1 MSQSMTTTNHPVRFG
16 LRASQH
22 HRSWAQ
28 IREAFVAADEWG
40 LESAWVFDHMIPL
53 SDPRTG
59 PNLEG
64 WTLLAGLAEA
74 TKKVMLGTMVT
85 GITYRNPALLLKEA
99 TTVDHISNGRALLG
113 VGAAWF
119 EGEHEMFGFEYPGN
133 GERVSRFREALEMFE
148 LLLTQDTSTYDGRYY
163 RLKEAIFEPKPIQ
176 TKDGKP
182 HLPVVIGGSGD
193 RMLRII
199 AKHADWWD
207 NNFRDDNEYRERLG
221 KIEAACAKNGR
232 DPKEIRRSTTLG
244 VDFTKGSE
252 TAQRE
257 RLDQLRALGITDF
270 LFAVPAD
277 VTEMRGFVE
286 KVVPELRQ
294 AWG

>member
-1 MSQSMTTTNHPVRFG
+1 MSQTTNHPVRFG
-16 LRASQH
+16 LRSSQN

-53 SDPRTG
+53 SDPRSG

-85 GITYRNPALLLKEA
+85 GITYRNPSLLLKEA

-119 EGEHEMFGFEYPGN
+119 QGEHEMFGFEYPGN
-133 GERVSRFREALEMFE
+133 GERVSRFREALEMFD
-148 LLLTQDTSTYDGRYY
+148 LLLAQPTTTYDGTFYQ
-163 RLKEAIFEPKPIQ
+163 LKEAIFEPKPIQ
-176 TKDGKP
+176 TKGGKP

-207 NNFRDDNEYRERLG
+207 NNFRDDNEYRERLA
-221 KIEAACAKNGR
+221 KIEAACAKIGR
-232 DPKEIRRSTTLG
+232 DPKEMRRSTTLG
-244 VDFTKGSE
+244 ADFTKGSE
-252 TAQRE
+252 KEQRT

-270 LFAVPAD
+270 LFHAPPD
-277 VTEMRGFVE
+277 VSEMRPFVE
-286 KVVPELRQ
+286 KVIPELRQ
-294 AWG
+294 AWA

>member
-1 MSQSMTTTNHPVRFG
+1 MSATANGTPAVRFG
-16 LRASQH
+16 LRCSQN
-22 HRSWAQ
+22 HRTWSQ

-59 PNLEG
+59 PEMEG

-74 TKKVMLGTMVT
+74 TKRVLLGTMVT

-99 TTVDHISNGRALLG
+99 VTVDHISNGRCLLG

-119 EGEHEMFGFEYPGN
+119 EGEHHMYGFEFPPN
-133 GERVSRFREALEMFE
+133 GQRVSMFREALELFE
-148 LLLTQDTSTYDGRYY
+148 LLLTQERSSYEGRYY
-163 RLKEAIFEPKPIQ
+163 TLRDAPFEPKPIQ

-199 AKHADWWD
+199 ARHADQWD
-207 NNFRDDNEYRERLG
+207 NNFRDDAEYRQRVA
-221 KIEAACAKNGR
+221 KVEAACRRIGR
-232 DPKEIRRSTTLG
+232 DPREIRRSTTLSA
-244 VDFTKGSE
+244 DFVTKSSE
-252 TAQRE
+252 QELRA
-257 RLDQLRALGITDF
+257 RLEALRALGITDF
-270 LFAVPAD
+270 LFHVGDDIDAVRP
-277 VTEMRGFVE
+277 FVE
-286 KVVPELRQ
+286 QVIPELREM
-294 AWG
+294 WR

>member
-1 MSQSMTTTNHPVRFG
+1 MAHAVRFG

-22 HRSWAQ
+22 HRTWAQ

-74 TKKVMLGTMVT
+74 TKNVKLGTMVT
-85 GITYRNPALLLKEA
+85 GITYRNPSLLLKEA
-99 TTVDHISNGRALLG
+99 VTVDHISNGRALLG

-119 EGEHEMFGFEYPGN
+119 EGEHHMFGFDYPPN
-133 GERVSRFREALEMFE
+133 GVRVTMFREALEIFE
-148 LLLTQDTSTYDGRYY
+148 MLLTQDVSTYEGKYY
-163 RLKEAIFEPKPIQ
+163 QLREALFEPKSIQ

-182 HLPVVIGGSGD
+182 HIPVVIGGSKD

-199 AKHADWWD
+199 ARHADQWD
-207 NNFRDDNEYRERLG
+207 NNFSNEDEYRERVQ
-221 KIEAACAKNGR
+221 KIEAECARIGR
-232 DPKEIRRSTTLG
+232 DPQEIRRSTTLPA
-244 VDFTKGSE
+244 DFATKSSE
-252 TAQRE
+252 QEQRD
-257 RLDQLRALGITDF
+257 RLESLRALGITDF
-270 LFAVPAD
+270 LFHSPQNVEEIRP
-277 VTEMRGFVE
+277 FVE
-286 KVVPELRQ
+286 TVIPQLRKE
-294 AWG
+294 WG

>member
-1 MSQSMTTTNHPVRFG
+1 MSESVTTTSHPVRFG

-74 TKKVMLGTMVT
+74 TKQVMLGTMVT
-85 GITYRNPALLLKEA
+85 GITYRNPSLLLKEA

-119 EGEHEMFGFEYPGN
+119 QGEHEMFGFEYPGN
-133 GERVSRFREALEMFE
+133 GERVSRFREALEMFD
-148 LLLTQDTSTYDGRYY
+148 LLLTQDTTTYDGTYY
-163 RLKEAIFEPKPIQ
+163 QLKEAIFEPKPIQ

-207 NNFRDDNEYRERLG
+207 NNFPDDDEYRQRLA
-221 KIEAACAKNGR
+221 KIEAACAKIGR

-244 VDFTKGSE
+244 VDFIKQDEKS
-252 TAQRE
+252 QRE
-257 RLDQLRALGITDF
+257 RLDQLRALGMTDF
-270 LFAVPAD
+270 LFHAPPD
-277 VTEMRGFVE
+277 VSEMRDFVE
-286 KVVPELRQ
+286 KVIPELRQ
-294 AWG
+294 AWA

>member
-1 MSQSMTTTNHPVRFG
+1 MTQSVRFG
-16 LRASQH
+16 LRCSQH

-28 IREAFVAADEWG
+28 IREGFQAADEWG

-64 WTLLAGLAEA
+64 WALLAGLAEA
-74 TKKVMLGTMVT
+74 TRNVMLGTMVT

-99 TTVDHISNGRALLG
+99 VTVDHISNGRALLG

-119 EGEHEMFGFEYPGN
+119 EGEHHMFGFDYPSD
-133 GERVSRFREALEMFE
+133 GERVTAFKEALEIFD
-148 LLLTQDTSTYDGRYY
+148 LLLTQDVSNYDGKHYQ
-163 RLKEAIFEPKPIQ
+163 LKEAIFEPKSVQ
-176 TKDGKP
+176 QKDGKP
-182 HLPVVIGGSGD
+182 HLPVVIGGSKP

-199 AKHADWWD
+199 AKHADQWD
-207 NNFRDDNEYRERLG
+207 NNFQSDDEYKERLAQ
-221 KIEAACAKNGR
+221 IEAECARIGR
-232 DPKEIRRSTTLG
+232 DPQEIRRSTTLSA
-244 VDFTKGSE
+244 DFATGKSE
-252 TAQRE
+252 KEQRE
-257 RLDQLRALGITDF
+257 RLDALRALGITDF
-270 LFAVPAD
+270 LFHSPLNVEEIRP
-277 VTEMRGFVE
+277 FIE

>member
-1 MSQSMTTTNHPVRFG
+1 MSQSVTTTNHPVRFG
-16 LRASQH
+16 LRASQN

-28 IREAFVAADEWG
+28 IRETFVAADEWG

-53 SDPRTG
+53 SDPRSG

-74 TKKVMLGTMVT
+74 TQNVMLGTMVT
-85 GITYRNPALLLKEA
+85 GITYRNPSLLLKEA

-119 EGEHEMFGFEYPGN
+119 EGEHEMFGFDYPSN

-148 LLLTQDTSTYDGRYY
+148 LLLAQDTTSYDGTYY
-163 RLKEAIFEPKPIQ
+163 QLKQAIFEPKPVQ
-176 TKDGKP
+176 TKDGTP

-199 AKHADWWD
+199 ARHADWWD
-207 NNFRDDNEYRERLG
+207 NNFRDDNEYRERLA

-232 DPKEIRRSTTLG
+232 DPKEIRRSTTLSA
-244 VDFTKGSE
+244 DALRGSE
-252 TAQRE
+252 TALRE

-270 LFAVPAD
+270 LFHAPPD
-277 VTEMRGFVE
+277 VSEVRGVIE
-286 KVVPELRQ
+286 KLVPELRQ

>member
-1 MSQSMTTTNHPVRFG
+1 MSQSMTTTSHPVRFG
-16 LRASQH
+16 LRASQN

-53 SDPRTG
+53 SDPRSG

-85 GITYRNPALLLKEA
+85 GITYRNPSLLLKEA
-99 TTVDHISNGRALLG
+99 VTVDHISNGRCLLG

-119 EGEHEMFGFEYPGN
+119 EGEHHMFGFEYPGN
-133 GERVSRFREALEMFE
+133 GERVSRFREALELFE
-148 LLLTQDTSTYDGRYY
+148 LLLAQDTSSYDGTHYQ
-163 RLKEAIFEPKPIQ
+163 LKEAIFEPKPIQ
-176 TKDGKP
+176 TKDGTP

-199 AKHADWWD
+199 ARHADWWD
-207 NNFRDDNEYRERLG
+207 NNFRDDNEYRERLA
-221 KIEAACAKNGR
+221 KIEADCAKNGR
-232 DPKEIRRSTTLG
+232 DPKEIRRSTTLPA
-244 VDFTKGSE
+244 DFVKKGE
-252 TAQRE
+252 QEQHE

-270 LFAVPAD
+270 LFHTPAD
-277 VTEMRGFVE
+277 VKEIRGFVE
-286 KVVPELRQ
+286 KVIPELRQ
-294 AWG
+294 SWG